1 MGLDLFDRKMKDLSE
16 ATVEAATQ
24 STEHK
29 RDDKENER
37 NKKYDFRDA
46 DGSAGNSTEA
56 QKAGNQGDYEKR
68 NNKIQHDH
76 SPSMRAPGEK
86 QERSRMVPCFQARK
100 RTVSKSFSAMIKPPT
115 SLKADEAE
123 AACTR

>member
-1 MGLDLFDRKMKDLSE
+1 MGLDLFDPKMKDLSE

-68 NNKIQHDH
+68 NNKVQHDH
-76 SPSMRAPGEK
+76 SPSMRWVRNKNDHEWF
-86 QERSRMVPCFQARK
+86 RVSRRGNGPFQ
-100 RTVSKSFSAMIKPPT
+100 SHSPP
-115 SLKADEAE
+115 
-123 AACTR
+123 

>member
-1 MGLDLFDRKMKDLSE
+1 LIFRPQDQRPSE
-16 ATVEAATQ
+16 ATVEAATK

-68 NNKIQHDH
+68 NNKVQHDH
-76 SPSMRAPGEK
+76 SP
-86 QERSRMVPCFQARK
+86 
-100 RTVSKSFSAMIKPPT
+100 
-115 SLKADEAE
+115 
-123 AACTR
+123 

>member
-1 MGLDLFDRKMKDLSE
+1 MKDLSE

-68 NNKIQHDH
+68 NNKVQHDH
-76 SPSMRAPGEK
+76 SPSMRRVRNKNDHEWFRLPG
-86 QERSRMVPCFQARK
+86 
-100 RTVSKSFSAMIKPPT
+100 
-115 SLKADEAE
+115 AE
-123 AACTR
+123 PDRFKVILRHDQSTHISQGG